1 MKQENNQIIL
11 VADLGGG
18 TLDFSLIKFLDFNS
32 CNVIASKGDT
42 NLGGDDFTEI
52 IYKLIIESILKEHK
66 DFILDIKLKASIH
79 AEAEKAKHYLSF
91 NHSVDIYFPILITKN
106 NDIFDHKMN
115 ISRDEFNK
123 ASEREIIRISD
134 LISDFLKDKKVKNK
148 VIDKVVLVGGAS
160 RMPVFQETIAKITN
174 KKPLIDINPDEII
187 ANGAAYCAEYS
198 TGYEPR
204 RQVID
209 VTPLGLGVEVIGNI
223 YSNVVP
229 SNTLLPTR
237 KHEIYTTVED
247 YQEGINFSVFQGE
260 RKMASDNIYL
270 GGFNL
275 SGIRRA
281 EKEVPQIKVTFE
293 IDFDGILKVTALDLD
308 TGSSQSINIK
318 DSLEIDDDEIE
329 RLRREAKEMIED
341 DFIKLSYANN
351 VLKLKEYLDQK
362 TIDKDLLSIDEVK
375 VLDRAD
381 DCINYLT
388 MKATSKSDM
397 DRENPQLLLYL
408 LIEIASIHSQK
419 IK

>member
-198 TGYEPR
+198 TGFEPS

-209 VTPLGLGVEVIGNI
+209 VTPLGLGVEIIGNI
-223 YSNVVP
+223 YSNIVP

-237 KHEIYTTVED
+237 KHELYSTAED
-247 YQEGINFSVFQGE
+247 YQEEINLSIYQGD
-260 RKMASDNIYL
+260 RQMASDNIYL
-270 GGFNL
+270 GEFDL

-281 EKEVPQIKVTFE
+281 EKEVPRIKVTFE

-318 DSLEIDDDEIE
+318 DSLDIDDDEIE
-329 RLRREAKEMIED
+329 RLRREAKEMVED
-341 DFIKLSYANN
+341 DFIKLRYANN
-351 VLKLKEYLDQK
+351 VIKLKEYLDSKIINEDILSSDEVEILHRARSCIKYLNLNNTNEPQ
-362 TIDKDLLSIDEVK
+362 KDLEDP
-375 VLDRAD
+375 D
-381 DCINYLT
+381 
-388 MKATSKSDM
+388 
-397 DRENPQLLLYL
+397 LLFYL
-408 LIEIASIHSQK
+408 LNEITCNQPK
-419 IK
+419 YN